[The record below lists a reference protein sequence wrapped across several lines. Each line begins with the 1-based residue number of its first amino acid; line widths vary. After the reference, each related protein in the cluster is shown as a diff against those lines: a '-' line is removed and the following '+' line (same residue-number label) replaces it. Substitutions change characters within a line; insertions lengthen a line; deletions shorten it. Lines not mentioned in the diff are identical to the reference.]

1 MRHFAKY
8 MFVALVAL
16 MTVGVPVALACPAT
30 PSGTAAQAR
39 ALNLD
44 NNTGTDPFYYL
55 GGKPAGTTNTGDPQ
69 LPGYAGFM
77 NTDSNTFRF
86 VNVNEQVFTMI
97 GEGKHGLWRIQDN
110 GTIREYLIE
119 GKTGLAK
126 GSDVNAAKNQA
137 KVVSDYSSYIKGD
150 GMNWSGWKS
159 PQDPVNADGRMNFID
174 VPITNAKYKGKYTN
188 HVPIDLPSWYCT
200 MSGPTFPEAAAAMG
214 FAFKQK
220 GANKVGPLGKRAGLD
235 VRELYTNVLRLDTFP
250 DADSWVNVGTAKS
263 PNWQAIDDT
272 KTRAEYYLVERPFFN
287 VKYLFVMGV
296 YNNVENRDF
305 EYVRPDGA
313 YYDSLVARGYTNL
326 KTTVTMN
333 PEFAIEADD
342 GALHAVTGTKFFG
355 VKHPNRP
362 GDNGKS
368 GGGACP
374 MRGGDWDDYPATTG
388 GSGWPTQYE
397 EITPLC
403 DGVLVDIKFFA
414 NLDGATWDDAG
425 KYLPNANGSKTVT
438 YKVKPGFYGK
448 FVDPYHTDRG
458 VENPQ
463 AQYIYTGTVLTFQSV
478 RPPVGFRK

>member
-1 MRHFAKY
+1 
-8 MFVALVAL
+8 

-30 PSGTAAQAR
+30 PSGSAAQAK

-55 GGKPAGTTNTGDPQ
+55 GGKAPGTTNTGDPQ

-77 NTDSNTFRF
+77 NTDINTFRF

-137 KVVSDYSSYIKGD
+137 KVVSDYSSYIEGD

-214 FAFKQK
+214 FAYKQK

-235 VRELYTNVLRLDTFP
+235 IRELYTNVLRLDTFP

-272 KTRAEYYLVERPFFN
+272 KTREL
-287 VKYLFVMGV
+287 
-296 YNNVENRDF
+296 
-305 EYVRPDGA
+305 
-313 YYDSLVARGYTNL
+313 
-326 KTTVTMN
+326 
-333 PEFAIEADD
+333 AD
-342 GALHAVTGTKFFG
+342 
-355 VKHPNRP
+355 N
-362 GDNGKS
+362 
-368 GGGACP
+368 
-374 MRGGDWDDYPATTG
+374 
-388 GSGWPTQYE
+388 
-397 EITPLC
+397 
-403 DGVLVDIKFFA
+403 
-414 NLDGATWDDAG
+414 
-425 KYLPNANGSKTVT
+425 
-438 YKVKPGFYGK
+438 
-448 FVDPYHTDRG
+448 
-458 VENPQ
+458 
-463 AQYIYTGTVLTFQSV
+463 
-478 RPPVGFRK
+478 